1 MGSLKDYFKID
12 TTLGFARP
20 DCIFKGEKYR
30 ITILSDVLLRLEY
43 NENKIFNDYP
53 TLFAI
58 NRKFTKMPTFTKKED
73 EKFLNITNDYFILE
87 YNKEKPFA
95 ASKLIPDSNLRI
107 SIQGTDKI
115 WYVNH
120 PEVKNLKGA
129 TYSFDTKNF
138 TLDRGLYSLDGVA
151 SFNDSCRPVFVS
163 DGTVKKNPSD
173 GMDIYLFV
181 YKSNFEEALNSYYEL
196 TGKPSLIPRYALGVW
211 WNKNEDY
218 TSDDIT
224 SLINNFKK
232 SDIPIST
239 LLLGNKWN
247 KTEGKLSPT
256 FNYNDKKF
264 PNFIE
269 TANNIHRNGIKAK
282 RNKRNNTNKCL

>member
-1 MGSLKDYFKID
+1 MGSLKDYSNIA

-58 NRKFTKMPTFTKKED
+58 NRKFAKMPTFTKKED

-138 TLDRGLYSLDGVA
+138 TLERGLYTKV
-151 SFNDSCRPVFVS
+151 
-163 DGTVKKNPSD
+163 
-173 GMDIYLFV
+173 
-181 YKSNFEEALNSYYEL
+181 
-196 TGKPSLIPRYALGVW
+196 
-211 WNKNEDY
+211 
-218 TSDDIT
+218 
-224 SLINNFKK
+224 
-232 SDIPIST
+232 T
-239 LLLGNKWN
+239 LMK
-247 KTEGKLSPT
+247 
-256 FNYNDKKF
+256 
-264 PNFIE
+264 
-269 TANNIHRNGIKAK
+269 H
-282 RNKRNNTNKCL
+282 

>member
-1 MGSLKDYFKID
+1 
-12 TTLGFARP
+12 
-20 DCIFKGEKYR
+20 
-30 ITILSDVLLRLEY
+30 
-43 NENKIFNDYP
+43 
-53 TLFAI
+53 
-58 NRKFTKMPTFTKKED
+58 MPTFTKKED

-173 GMDIYLFV
+173 GMDIYL
-181 YKSNFEEALNSYYEL
+181 L
-196 TGKPSLIPRYALGVW
+196 
-211 WNKNEDY
+211 Y
-218 TSDDIT
+218 TKII
-224 SLINNFKK
+224 LKK
-232 SDIPIST
+232 
-239 LLLGNKWN
+239 
-247 KTEGKLSPT
+247 
-256 FNYNDKKF
+256 
-264 PNFIE
+264 
-269 TANNIHRNGIKAK
+269 H
-282 RNKRNNTNKCL
+282 